1 MPKSSK
7 RRGQSGLL
15 VFERRN
21 YLLLL
26 IGVALIVV
34 GFTAMYLENQYQ
46 GFISLYVSPILIIGG
61 YAEIIYALL
70 WSPSEEDLA
79 DENQP
84 ARQ

>member
-1 MPKSSK
+1 MPNSSK
-7 RRGQSGLL
+7 RRGRSGLL
-15 VFERRN
+15 VFEQRN

-26 IGVALIVV
+26 IGVGLIVV

-46 GFISLYVSPILIIGG
+46 GFISLYISPILIVGG

-70 WSPSEEDLA
+70 WSPSDEEPAEDKEA
-79 DENQP
+79 

>member
-7 RRGQSGLL
+7 RRDRSGLL
-15 VFERRN
+15 VFEKRN

-26 IGVALIVV
+26 VGVALIVV

-46 GFISLYVSPILIIGG
+46 GFVSLYVSPILIVGG

-70 WSPSEEDLA
+70 WSPSDDEPVEEGEA
-79 DENQP
+79 

>member
-7 RRGQSGLL
+7 RRDRSGLL
-15 VFERRN
+15 VFEKRN

-26 IGVALIVV
+26 VGVALIVV

-46 GFISLYVSPILIIGG
+46 GFVSLYVSPILIVGG

-70 WSPSEEDLA
+70 WSPNKEKPAEEEPVA
-79 DENQP
+79 SQ
-84 ARQ
+84 

>member
-1 MPKSSK
+1 MPQSSE
-7 RRGQSGLL
+7 RRGRSRSL

-26 IGVALIVV
+26 LGAALIVI

-46 GFISLYVSPILIIGG
+46 GFISLYVSPVLIIGG

-70 WSPSEEDLA
+70 WSPSDDA
-79 DENQP
+79 PDES
-84 ARQ
+84 

>member
-7 RRGQSGLL
+7 RRDRSGLL
-15 VFERRN
+15 VFEKRN

-26 IGVALIVV
+26 LGVALIVV

-46 GFISLYVSPILIIGG
+46 GFISLYVSPILIVGG

-70 WSPSEEDLA
+70 WSPSDEE
-79 DENQP
+79 P
-84 ARQ
+84 AEEEPVASQ

>member
-7 RRGQSGLL
+7 RRNRSGLL
-15 VFERRN
+15 VFEKRN

-26 IGVALIVV
+26 VGVAFIVV

-46 GFISLYVSPILIIGG
+46 GFVSLYVSPILIVGG

-70 WSPSEEDLA
+70 WSPSDDEPVEEGEA
-79 DENQP
+79 

>member
-7 RRGQSGLL
+7 RRDRSGLL
-15 VFERRN
+15 VFEKRN

-26 IGVALIVV
+26 VGVALIVV

-46 GFISLYVSPILIIGG
+46 GFISLYVSPILIVGG

-70 WSPSEEDLA
+70 WSPSDEE
-79 DENQP
+79 P
-84 ARQ
+84 AEEEPVASQ

>member
-70 WSPSEEDLA
+70 WSPSEEDLV

-84 ARQ
+84 TRQ